1 MSALTLIRRLY
12 TSGKAIVGGLP
23 DDIEQRDPV
32 KFFAEWFDD
41 AEHSG
46 LMLPEAMTLATATK
60 RGAPSARMVL
70 LKSFDQDGF
79 VFYTNYGSQKAKE
92 LDENPQAALVF
103 HWSPLQRQIRIEGSV
118 TKVSKQES
126 EVYFQSRARG
136 SRIGAWSSKQSH
148 KLESR
153 SVLVQREKFYQ
164 EKFKDK
170 EITLPEFWGGYR
182 LKPERIEFW
191 QGRINRL
198 HDRVIFEQQDGR
210 WNSSRLYP

>member
-1 MSALTLIRRLY
+1 MSALTLIRRLFAS
-12 TSGKAIVGGLP
+12 TKAVVGGLP
-23 DDIEQRDPV
+23 DDIEQMDPI
-32 KFFAEWFDD
+32 KFFAEWFND
-41 AEHSG
+41 AEQSG

-60 RGAPSARMVL
+60 RGTPSARMVL

-103 HWSPLQRQIRIEGSV
+103 HWSPLQRQVRIEGGV
-118 TKVSKQES
+118 TKVKTSES
-126 EVYFQSRARG
+126 DAYFQSRSRG
-136 SRIGAWSSKQSH
+136 SCIGAWTSKQSC
-148 KLESR
+148 KLENR
-153 SVLVQREKFYQ
+153 SELLQREKFYQ

-170 EITLPEFWGGYR
+170 EIPLPEFWGGYR

-198 HDRVIFEQQDGR
+198 HDRIVFKWRDKD
-210 WNSSRLYP
+210 WKTTRLYP

>member
-1 MSALTLIRRLY
+1 MSSLTLIRRLF

-23 DDIEQRDPV
+23 DDIEQRDPI
-32 KFFAEWFDD
+32 KFFAKWFDD

-60 RGAPSARMVL
+60 SGVPSARMVL

-103 HWSPLQRQIRIEGSV
+103 HWSPLQRQVRIEGTV
-118 TKVSKQES
+118 AKVSKSES
-126 EVYFQSRARG
+126 DAYFRSRARG
-136 SRIGAWSSKQSH
+136 SRIGAWASKQSQ

-191 QGRINRL
+191 QGRVNRL
-198 HDRVIFEQQDGR
+198 HDRVVFERKNEG
-210 WNSSRLYP
+210 WNASRLYP